1 VRVGSL
7 RIRRRDIIPTVLTY
21 AAVVVLVV
29 TTLAPLIWLFIM
41 SISSTPELTAVPLRW
56 IPSHADFSRYGRLL
70 SVAAHSAGEEFIY
83 ALRNSL
89 LASFSATAIA
99 LIVGIPAAYSF
110 SRFPGRRMGLLYAV
124 LGTYMMPPVA
134 LILPLYMIF
143 GALGLLNTV
152 AALTIVY
159 CTILMPFVTWLLKA
173 TIDAVPMEIEE
184 AARIDGVGLIGVLR
198 HVTLPI
204 AKAGLGTAALF
215 AVLLAWDEFFYA
227 LLYTNDLRAK
237 TLPVAIAEFAA
248 GRATDYGIISAA
260 GILTALPALAIAF
273 FLQKSLIS
281 GLAAGGVKG

>member
-1 VRVGSL
+1 M
-7 RIRRRDIIPTVLTY
+7 RIRRRDIVPTVLTY

-237 TLPVAIAEFAA
+237 TLPVAIADFAA
-248 GRATDYGIISAA
+248 GRATDYGLISAA

>member
-1 VRVGSL
+1 M
-7 RIRRRDIIPTVLTY
+7 RIRRRDIVPTALTY
-21 AAVVVLVV
+21 LAVVVLVV

-70 SVAAHSAGEEFIY
+70 SIAAHSAGEEFIF

-99 LIVGIPAAYSF
+99 LVVGIPAAYSF

-159 CTILMPFVTWLLKA
+159 CTILLPFVTWLLKA

-237 TLPVAIAEFAA
+237 TLPVAIADFAA
-248 GRATDYGIISAA
+248 GRATDYGLISAA

>member
-1 VRVGSL
+1 MGGM
-7 RIRRRDIIPTVLTY
+7 RIRRRDIIPTALTY
-21 AAVVVLVV
+21 LAVVVLVV

-70 SVAAHSAGEEFIY
+70 SIAAHSAGEEFIF

-99 LIVGIPAAYSF
+99 LVVGIPAAYSF

-159 CTILMPFVTWLLKA
+159 CTILLPFVTWLLKA

-237 TLPVAIAEFAA
+237 TLPVAIADFAA

>member
-1 VRVGSL
+1 MRIGS
-7 RIRRRDIIPTVLTY
+7 RKIRRRDIIPTVLTY
-21 AAVVVLVV
+21 TAVVVLVV

-70 SVAAHSAGEEFIY
+70 SIAAHSAGEEFIF

-99 LIVGIPAAYSF
+99 LVVGIPAAYSF

-159 CTILMPFVTWLLKA
+159 CTILLPFVTWLLKA

-237 TLPVAIAEFAA
+237 TLPVAIADFAA

>member
-1 VRVGSL
+1 M
-7 RIRRRDIIPTVLTY
+7 RIRRRDIVPTALTY
-21 AAVVVLVV
+21 LAVVVLVV
-29 TTLAPLIWLFIM
+29 TTLAPQIWLFIM

-70 SVAAHSAGEEFIY
+70 SIAAHSAGEEFIF

-99 LIVGIPAAYSF
+99 LVVGIPAAYSF

-159 CTILMPFVTWLLKA
+159 CTILLPFVTWLLKA

-237 TLPVAIAEFAA
+237 TLPVAIADFAA

>member
-1 VRVGSL
+1 MRVGS
-7 RIRRRDIIPTVLTY
+7 RKIRRREIIPTVLTY

-134 LILPLYMIF
+134 LVLPLYMIF
-143 GALGLLNTV
+143 GVLGLLNTV

-237 TLPVAIAEFAA
+237 TLPVAIADFAA
-248 GRATDYGIISAA
+248 GRATDYGLISAA
-260 GILTALPALAIAF
+260 GILTALPALLIAF

>member
-1 VRVGSL
+1 
-7 RIRRRDIIPTVLTY
+7 
-21 AAVVVLVV
+21 
-29 TTLAPLIWLFIM
+29 M

-70 SVAAHSAGEEFIY
+70 SIAAHSAGEEFIF

-99 LIVGIPAAYSF
+99 LVVGIPAAYSF

-159 CTILMPFVTWLLKA
+159 CTILLPFVTWLLKA

-237 TLPVAIAEFAA
+237 TLPVAIADFAA

>member
-1 VRVGSL
+1 M

-21 AAVVVLVV
+21 VAVVVLVV

-110 SRFPGRRMGLLYAV
+110 SRFPGRRMRLLYAV

-237 TLPVAIAEFAA
+237 TLPVAIADFAA